1 MMISMTSTYLVAYSS
16 IIKLFLD
23 TGSFEPHIIKQNPIV
38 VILVKLVFLTFMGP
52 CYIMII
58 EFMSTA
64 MAIMQVVAML
74 VSGYKGYD
82 QVRSNFMYVFENV
95 LMLNEERAE
104 GLKQQRTIA
113 QLFFENAPMLVI

>member
-82 QVRSNFMYVFENV
+82 
-95 LMLNEERAE
+95 
-104 GLKQQRTIA
+104 
-113 QLFFENAPMLVI
+113 